1 MQALSTNPSF
11 WCQSAS
17 ESGSLSPL
25 TRAVT
30 LNMSLLKKRY
40 TPVDPS
46 NFLWALHRKLS
57 TNKQVPFQFNTQQ
70 DVPEILQ
77 VVFDQLKGHSTIAS
91 NILATSVRTSRTC
104 DTCGC
109 CNIDEVKLDIIPLP
123 LAKFISLSVD
133 RYLSSEN
140 LTGVNKWF
148 CPACNGVMDNTR
160 ETRAVDSGSVLV
172 VQLLGYNNFKGA
184 VIKNNMKVNCCS
196 ETLRLSIS
204 ADKQV
209 CLYKEFILKATINHS
224 GTCKLAMIG
233 VTLRMKIT
241 VAG

>member
-77 VVFDQLKGHSTIAS
+77 VVFDQLKGHSTIERVTPAVV
-91 NILATSVRTSRTC
+91 AT
-104 DTCGC
+104 
-109 CNIDEVKLDIIPLP
+109 L
-123 LAKFISLSVD
+123 
-133 RYLSSEN
+133 
-140 LTGVNKWF
+140 
-148 CPACNGVMDNTR
+148 
-160 ETRAVDSGSVLV
+160 
-172 VQLLGYNNFKGA
+172 
-184 VIKNNMKVNCCS
+184 MK
-196 ETLRLSIS
+196 
-204 ADKQV
+204 
-209 CLYKEFILKATINHS
+209 
-224 GTCKLAMIG
+224 
-233 VTLRMKIT
+233 
-241 VAG
+241 